1 MAFSHLVILAFL
13 VSLIVCTVIMVTKPY
28 HLHRTAKGHGHQAV
42 QSAHKNPTSRI
53 GGLAV
58 LIAFAITSCFFDPSF
73 GQTALF
79 LQVAMLPVFIG
90 GLGEDTGF
98 DITPKIRLFLSL
110 VSALVAGLLLDQ
122 WVSRIGI
129 PGLDLIVATTFT
141 AAIITIVIAG
151 GFSHAFN
158 LIDGLNGLALG
169 VAIMMAIS
177 LCIIGF
183 MKNDDMIMIMAGVLA
198 ASSFGLFVFNF
209 PLGKLFLGDAGAYSI
224 GHLLMWLAV
233 MLINRHADI
242 APFALLLIF
251 FWPIADMLL
260 SIYRRFYTG
269 KPISAPDR
277 LHFHQLMMRG
287 LEITIIG
294 RKRRHLANPIATLM
308 ILPLA
313 SMPMILGVLSYN
325 SDKRAAVAFIM
336 AIILF
341 VLAYRVGGWAAKRFA
356 SNHSVS

>member
-1 MAFSHLVILAFL
+1 MTILA
-13 VSLIVCTVIMVTKPY
+13 LIVLALTVSVVGSLLIFLSKSY
-28 HLHRTAKGHGHQAV
+28 HIKFTAKGHGNQAV
-42 QSAHKNPTSRI
+42 QSAHKNPTPRI
-53 GGLAV
+53 GGLAI
-58 LIAFAITSCFFDPSF
+58 LAGFAIASCFLDPAF
-73 GQTALF
+73 TQTALF

-90 GLGEDTGF
+90 GIGEDTGF
-98 DITPKIRLFLSL
+98 NITPFLRLLLSF

-129 PGLDLIVATTFT
+129 PGFDLIVATTFT
-141 AAIITIVIAG
+141 AAIVTIIIAG

-169 VAIMMAIS
+169 VAIMMATS
-177 LCIIGF
+177 LAIIGYL
-183 MKNDDMIMIMAGVLA
+183 KSDDLVLSLGSILA
-198 ASSFGLFVFNF
+198 ASCFGLVLFNF
-209 PLGKLFLGDAGAYSI
+209 PFGKLFLGDAGAYSI
-224 GHLLMWLAV
+224 GHILMWLAV

-260 SIYRRFYTG
+260 SIYRRYKAG

-277 LHFHQLMMRG
+277 LHFHQLVMRG
-287 LEITIIG
+287 LEITIMG
-294 RKRRHLANPIATLM
+294 RHRRHLANPIATLI

-313 SMPMILGVLSYN
+313 SIPMILGVLSYN

-336 AIILF
+336 AILIF
-341 VLAYRVGGWAAKRFA
+341 IFAYRFAGWAAKRFA
-356 SNHSVS
+356 SHGSK

>member
-1 MAFSHLVILAFL
+1 MTIFALIILAFTVSVFCSALIL
-13 VSLIVCTVIMVTKPY
+13 VSKSY
-28 HLHRTAKGHGHQAV
+28 HIKLTAKGHGNQAV
-42 QSAHKNPTSRI
+42 QSAHKNPTPRI
-53 GGLAV
+53 GGLAI
-58 LIAFAITSCFFDPSF
+58 LIAFAIASCFLDPVF
-73 GQTALF
+73 TQTALF

-90 GLGEDTGF
+90 GIGEDTGF
-98 DITPKIRLFLSL
+98 NITPSLRLVLSF
-110 VSALVAGLLLDQ
+110 VSAFVAGLLLDQ

-141 AAIITIVIAG
+141 AAIVTIIIAG

-169 VAIMMAIS
+169 VAIMMAVS
-177 LCIIGF
+177 LAMIGYLKADNLILTFAII
-183 MKNDDMIMIMAGVLA
+183 LA
-198 ASSFGLFVFNF
+198 ASSFGLLLFNF
-209 PLGKLFLGDAGAYSI
+209 PFGKLFLGDAGAYSI
-224 GHLLMWLAV
+224 GHILMWLAV

-260 SIYRRFYTG
+260 SIYRRYKSG

-277 LHFHQLMMRG
+277 LHFHQLVMRG

-294 RKRRHLANPIATLM
+294 RHRRHLANPLATLI

-313 SMPMILGVLSYN
+313 SIPMILGVLSYN
-325 SDKRAAVAFIM
+325 SDKRAAVAFIVS
-336 AIILF
+336 ILIF
-341 VLAYRVGGWAAKRFA
+341 ILTYRFAGWAAKRYA
-356 SNHSVS
+356 SNASN

>member
-1 MAFSHLVILAFL
+1 MTIFALIILAFTVSVFCSALIL
-13 VSLIVCTVIMVTKPY
+13 VSKSY
-28 HLHRTAKGHGHQAV
+28 HIKLTAKGHGNQAV
-42 QSAHKNPTSRI
+42 QSAHKNPTPRI
-53 GGLAV
+53 GGLAI
-58 LIAFAITSCFFDPSF
+58 LIAFAIASCFLDPVF
-73 GQTALF
+73 TQTALF

-90 GLGEDTGF
+90 GIGEDTGF
-98 DITPKIRLFLSL
+98 NITPSLRLILSF
-110 VSALVAGLLLDQ
+110 VSAFVAGLLLDQ

-141 AAIITIVIAG
+141 AAIVTIIIAG

-169 VAIMMAIS
+169 VAIMMATS
-177 LCIIGF
+177 LAIIGYL
-183 MKNDDMIMIMAGVLA
+183 KADDLILSLASILA
-198 ASSFGLFVFNF
+198 ASCFGLLLFNF
-209 PLGKLFLGDAGAYSI
+209 PFGKLFLGDAGAYSI
-224 GHLLMWLAV
+224 GHILMWLAV

-260 SIYRRFYTG
+260 SIYRRYKSG

-277 LHFHQLMMRG
+277 LHFHQLVMRG

-294 RKRRHLANPIATLM
+294 RHRRHLANPLATLV

-313 SMPMILGVLSYN
+313 SIPMILGVLSYN
-325 SDKRAAVAFIM
+325 SDKRAAVAFIL
-336 AIILF
+336 AILIF
-341 VLAYRVGGWAAKRFA
+341 TLAYRFSGWAAKRFA
-356 SNHSVS
+356 SSGGI

>member
-1 MAFSHLVILAFL
+1 MTIFALIILAFTVSVFCSALIL
-13 VSLIVCTVIMVTKPY
+13 VSKSY
-28 HLHRTAKGHGHQAV
+28 HIKLTAKGHGNQAV
-42 QSAHKNPTSRI
+42 QSAHKNPTPRI
-53 GGLAV
+53 GGLAI
-58 LIAFAITSCFFDPSF
+58 LIAFAIASCFLDSSLT
-73 GQTALF
+73 QTALY

-90 GLGEDTGF
+90 GIGEDTGF
-98 DITPKIRLFLSL
+98 NISPFIRLILSF
-110 VSALVAGLLLDQ
+110 VTALVAGLLLDQ

-141 AAIITIVIAG
+141 AAILTIVVAG

-169 VAIMMAIS
+169 VAIMMAVS
-177 LCIIGF
+177 LAMIGYL
-183 MKNDDMIMIMAGVLA
+183 KADDLILSLASILA
-198 ASSFGLFVFNF
+198 ASCLGLFLFNF
-209 PLGKLFLGDAGAYSI
+209 PFGKLFLGDAGAYSI
-224 GHLLMWLAV
+224 GHILMWLAV

-260 SIYRRFYTG
+260 SIYRRTRAG

-277 LHFHQLMMRG
+277 LHFHQLVMRG

-294 RKRRHLANPIATLM
+294 RHRRHLANPLATLI

-313 SMPMILGVLSYN
+313 SIPMILGVLSYN
-325 SDKRAAVAFIM
+325 SDKRAAVAFIV
-336 AIILF
+336 AILIF
-341 VLAYRVGGWAAKRFA
+341 IFAYRLGGWVAKRYA
-356 SNHSVS
+356 SNAIN

>member
-1 MAFSHLVILAFL
+1 MLLTIAFMASVICA
-13 VSLIVCTVIMVTKPY
+13 SLILISKPY
-28 HLHRTAKGHGHQAV
+28 HVHRTAKGHGFSAV
-42 QSAHKNPTSRI
+42 QSAHKNPTPRI

-58 LIAFAITSCFFDPSF
+58 LAGFAVASSFLDPAYV
-73 GQTALF
+73 QIALF

-98 DITPKIRLFLSL
+98 DITPKIRLVLSL
-110 VSALVAGLLLDQ
+110 VSALVAGLLLAQ

-129 PGLDLIVATTFT
+129 PGLDVIVATPLT
-141 AAIITIVIAG
+141 AALVTVIIAG

-177 LCIIGF
+177 LAIIGS
-183 MKNDDMIMIMAGVLA
+183 MIHDPLVMTMGGMLA
-198 ASSFGLFVFNF
+198 ASCFGLFIFNF

-233 MLINRHADI
+233 MLINNHADI

-260 SIYRRFYTG
+260 SIYRRLRTG

-277 LHFHQLMMRG
+277 LHFHQLVMRG

-294 RKRRHLANPIATLM
+294 RKRRHLANPLATLI

-313 SMPMILGVLSYN
+313 AIPMILGVLSYN
-325 SDKRAAVAFIM
+325 SDKRAAVAFVL
-336 AIILF
+336 AIIIF
-341 VLAYRVGGWAAKRFA
+341 VLTYRLGGWVAKRFA
-356 SNHSVS
+356 SYHGTS

>member
-1 MAFSHLVILAFL
+1 MALIVSVICSALIL
-13 VSLIVCTVIMVTKPY
+13 VSKPY
-28 HLHRTAKGHGHQAV
+28 HIKYTAKGHGNLAV
-42 QSAHKNPTSRI
+42 QSAHQNPTPRI
-53 GGLAV
+53 GGLAI
-58 LIAFAITSCFFDPSF
+58 LIGFAMTSCFIDSAFT
-73 GQTALF
+73 QTALF

-90 GLGEDTGF
+90 GIGEDTGF
-98 DITPKIRLFLSL
+98 NISPLLRLILSF
-110 VSALVAGLLLDQ
+110 VTALVAGLLLDQ

-141 AAIITIVIAG
+141 AAIVTIIIAG

-169 VAIMMAIS
+169 VAIMMATS
-177 LCIIGF
+177 LAIVGYL
-183 MKNDDMIMIMAGVLA
+183 KSDDLVLA
-198 ASSFGLFVFNF
+198 FASIIAASCFGLFLFNF
-209 PLGKLFLGDAGAYSI
+209 PFGKLFLGDAGAYSI
-224 GHLLMWLAV
+224 GHLLMWVAV

-260 SIYRRFYTG
+260 SIYRRIRAG

-277 LHFHQLMMRG
+277 LHFHQLVMRG

-294 RKRRHLANPIATLM
+294 RNRRHLANPLATLI

-313 SMPMILGVLSYN
+313 SIPMILGVLSYN
-325 SDKRAAVAFIM
+325 SDKRAAVAFIV
-336 AIILF
+336 AILIFILT
-341 VLAYRVGGWAAKRFA
+341 YRFGEWAAKRFVTKA
-356 SNHSVS
+356 SN